1 MTTQPSTL
9 SPQPYLN
16 LPWRDGGMD
25 RTGLD
30 CRGLAWLWLKEHGLI
45 GPQPIIPKATDGGT
59 VEGFLTDF
67 LATPEQ
73 TIGDLFFFRE
83 KRTGRVNHVAIY
95 VGDGKLLHT
104 VKGSVS
110 RMDNGTALIERLG
123 WELAGVIPADQA
135 QQIVA
140 ALRDPHLGVW
150 ETVVLLIVSI
160 ALSAASAFLQSKPK
174 LGQFRN
180 STGRYGFD
188 QLFTQTSTT
197 LPLPIILGAV
207 TVAGNQPYQSLIDKS
222 QPVSDATQQ
231 KVNKVVVLGGGPI
244 EGFDYSGNIAKI
256 NGIPYDNTY
265 WHASG
270 FALNPTQD
278 KANCVDGTIGGESN
292 RPSITTYDAT
302 PGITVPVDVRAQYDR
317 NFPVYGFNGVACLI
331 FRLID
336 SSKLNQFNLTCTVK
350 GVLLRTFDTDGFIV
364 NTATSESLIGADGS
378 KVRFK
383 LAYED
388 VKSISSL
395 TVNGTAYTAVSA
407 DQPAGAVYRL
417 NAAKGYVE
425 FLTAPAASATI
436 LITYD
441 YYPRE
446 WSQNPVSQI
455 IYLLTEPIRG
465 KGFSASK
472 IDWAR
477 AVEAR
482 DFCDEEIVWENA
494 SGTYVG
500 PRFTSNYVLDY
511 RKPVQEH
518 IRAVLDAFYGFMFLS
533 GGKFVIK
540 PRTSGTSV
548 FSFDTSN
555 ILKDSFFSEMIDR
568 AQLANQIHIFY
579 HSADTLNAETEVV
592 RDDLIN
598 QEAQAARVGN
608 LGVKP
613 ETYRMLAVDSQQQA
627 ERLAQTILSENVNL
641 KWIGE
646 LKTNLQGLALEPGDI
661 IDLTHPSQPAWSQ
674 KLARIEDLSLDDKDK
689 LTIRWSEYFEGA
701 YV

>member
-1 MTTQPSTL
+1 MTTT
-9 SPQPYLN
+9 YLN
-16 LPWRDGGMD
+16 IPWRDGGMD
-25 RTGLD
+25 RSGLD

-45 GPQPIIPKATDGGT
+45 GPQPITPKATDGGKVT
-59 VEGFLTDF
+59 GHLTELTAVPFLT
-67 LATPEQ
+67 T
-73 TIGDLFFFRE
+73 GDLIFFRE

-95 VGDGKLLHT
+95 LAGEGYLHT
-104 VKGSVS
+104 VKGCAS
-110 RMDNGTALIERLG
+110 RIDRNTTLIERLG
-123 WELAGVIPADQA
+123 WEVAGLIPGDRAEQV
-135 QQIVA
+135 VA
-140 ALRDPHLGVW
+140 ALRDPHLGGW
-150 ETVVLLIVSI
+150 ETVILLIVSI

-231 KVNKVVVLGGGPI
+231 KINKVVVLGAGPVT
-244 EGFDYSGNIAKI
+244 GFDYTGNIVKI
-256 NGIPYDNTY
+256 NGLPYDNTY

-278 KANCVDGTIGGESN
+278 KANAVDGTIGSEAN
-292 RPSITTYDAT
+292 RPSLTTYDAAHALS
-302 PGITVPVDVRAQYDR
+302 VPVDVRAQYDR
-317 NFPVYGFNGVACLI
+317 NFPVYGFNGVAYLA

-350 GVLLRTFDTDGFIV
+350 GMALRTFDASGFIV
-364 NTATSESLIGADGS
+364 ATATGESLTGADGS

-383 LAYED
+383 LAQAD
-388 VKSISSL
+388 IKAITSL
-395 TVNGTAYTAVSA
+395 TVNSEAYTAASA
-407 DQPAGAVYRL
+407 DQPAGNVYRL
-417 NAAKGYVE
+417 NPTKGYIE
-425 FLTAPAASATI
+425 FFTAPAMSATI
-436 LITYD
+436 SVTYD

-455 IYLLTEPIRG
+455 VYLLTEPIRG
-465 KGFSASK
+465 KGFSEAK

-494 SGTYVG
+494 SGTYIG

-511 RKPVQEH
+511 RKPIQEH
-518 IRAVLDAFYGFMFLS
+518 IRAILDAFYGFLFLS
-533 GGKFVIK
+533 GGQFVIK
-540 PRTSGTSV
+540 ARTSGASV
-548 FSFDTSN
+548 FSFNPAN
-555 ILKDSFFSEMIDR
+555 ILKDSFFTEMIDR
-568 AQLANQIHIFY
+568 AQLANQIRIFY
-579 HSADTLNAETEVV
+579 HSLDTLNAETEVV
-592 RDDLIN
+592 KDDLVN
-598 QEAQAARVGN
+598 QENQAARVGN
-608 LGVKP
+608 FGVKP

-661 IDLTHPSQPAWSQ
+661 IDVTHPSQPAWDQ
-674 KLARIEDLSLDDKDK
+674 KLVRIEDLTLDEKDH
-689 LTIRWSEYFEGA
+689 LTLRFSEYFEGA